1 MLMQASG
8 CIMFANV
15 SWTKVNSM
23 IKRKENVE
31 GDDKKHGHVNAKF
44 NDGVTI
50 TMISFLLL
58 L

>member
-8 CIMFANV
+8 CIMFVNV
-15 SWTKVNSM
+15 SWAKVNSM
-23 IKRKENVE
+23 IKPKKNMAGMIKE
-31 GDDKKHGHVNAKF
+31 HGHVNAKF